1 MVSQIFGNAV
11 VQNIEEADL
20 FERGAEFRRSL
31 FGRSVF
37 AREEWTQVKDRDV
50 FVRRGTS
57 RSALGCVLLGLHR
70 YFFHCLTHRRA
81 Y

>member
-1 MVSQIFGNAV
+1 MVAQIFGNAV

-50 FVRRGTS
+50 FVRRGDI
-57 RSALGCVLLGLHR
+57 ALGARMCFARLASLFLPLL
-70 YFFHCLTHRRA
+70 YA
-81 Y
+81 